1 MRFILY
7 IFILLLIS
15 CKNNKKIKLVPYN
28 QTSKISWINKPTSVY
43 ASENIHFTFK
53 TDTINSGILLFIN
66 NDYGSSIL
74 QPQAKNNQ
82 LTFIIPKHFSTIS
95 GILNYTVVIN
105 KKEVIT
111 DKLIIKPQT
120 ATTLLETYCG
130 PPYIV
135 ASKTDY
141 SMLVVIPN
149 DIYDN
154 PNCSDYTA
162 YELYRDTPLNTRIN
176 TTELLSY
183 KNIYSKTKTGKI
195 FVRTYIDSLKSKL
208 LELSILSNNPT
219 NFSISFD
226 RNNSFADGKELT
238 TFKTSVI
245 KDQFNNIIENGTI
258 VSFYISNDD
267 THLKA
272 YGKTNNGIAV
282 TKFVHPEKIKSFNI
296 KAYVE
301 GFASSNSLNIK
312 YTKKID

>member
-1 MRFILY
+1 MRVFLSIL
-7 IFILLLIS
+7 IVFFIS
-15 CKNNKKIKLVPYN
+15 CKKHKNSKPDFDN
-28 QTSKISWINKPTSVY
+28 QISNLKWINKPTSVY
-43 ASENIHFTFK
+43 ANENISLSFK
-53 TDTINSGILLFIN
+53 TDNLKSPATLFIN
-66 NDYGSSIL
+66 NDYGSTIL
-74 QPQAKNNQ
+74 EPQIKND
-82 LTFIIPKHFSTIS
+82 LFTFIIPKHFSTIS
-95 GILNYTVVIN
+95 GILNYVVVIN
-105 KKEVIT
+105 KKTLFRGNLTINP
-111 DKLIIKPQT
+111 KLE
-120 ATTLLETYCG
+120 TTLLETYCG

-154 PNCSDYTA
+154 PNRSNYTT
-162 YELYRDTPLNTRIN
+162 YELYRGASLNTKIN

-208 LELSILSNNPT
+208 LELSILADNPT
-219 NFSISFD
+219 NFTISFD

-245 KDQFNNIIENGTI
+245 KDQFNNIVENGTI
-258 VSFYISNDD
+258 VSFYISTKN

-282 TKFVHPEKIKSFNI
+282 TKFVHPEKVTSFNI

-312 YTKKID
+312 YTEKID